1 MFPLSS
7 FAGADV
13 DISIYYIVNFYSK
26 RNIVPREL
34 IVPELLD
41 NELLSEIINTKVINV
56 FRGPKKKLFDM
67 AYNNAKTQYEKEIQL
82 IYNNEKLTTDAND
95 ELKSL
100 LNMPSLHTIEAFDN
114 SNLFGTYTVSGMVV
128 FKDGMPSKKDYRKVK
143 LTFDKNDDIAAMKE
157 VIYRRYFRLLNEHLP
172 LPELI
177 VVDGGYNQIT
187 ATKEVISSLYLD
199 IKVIGVKKDSHHSP
213 TAIVD
218 GDNLTEIA
226 INKNSNVFRL
236 LSRIDEEVHRFTI
249 NYHRDIRSKGSIS
262 SLLDNIPGIGSKRKK
277 ELIKKYGSINKI
289 KDASV
294 YELSKIVPLKVA
306 EDLKT
311 YLNEENEK

>member
-1 MFPLSS
+1 M
-7 FAGADV
+7 A
-13 DISIYYIVNFYSK
+13 I
-26 RNIVPREL
+26 RNAQINLE
-34 IVPELLD
+34 
-41 NELLSEIINTKVINV
+41 NELEIIIRDEEKTEMANEELKDLL
-56 FRGPKKKLFDM
+56 GLKKLDR
-67 AYNNAKTQYEKEIQL
+67 IDL
-82 IYNNEKLTTDAND
+82 
-95 ELKSL
+95 
-100 LNMPSLHTIEAFDN
+100 FDN

-128 FKDGMPSKKDYRKVK
+128 FKDGMPSKKDYRKFK
-143 LTFDKNDDIAAMKE
+143 LTFDKNDDVAAMKE

-177 VVDGGYNQIT
+177 VVDGGYNQIM
-187 ATKEVISSLYLD
+187 ATKEVISSLYLH

-262 SLLDNIPGIGSKRKK
+262 SLLDNIPGIGSKRRK

>member
-1 MFPLSS
+1 
-7 FAGADV
+7 
-13 DISIYYIVNFYSK
+13 
-26 RNIVPREL
+26 
-34 IVPELLD
+34 
-41 NELLSEIINTKVINV
+41 
-56 FRGPKKKLFDM
+56 M

-82 IYNNEKLTTDAND
+82 IYNNEKLTTDANE

-128 FKDGMPSKKDYRKVK
+128 FKDGMPSKKDYRKFK
-143 LTFDKNDDIAAMKE
+143 LTFDKNDDVAAMKE

-177 VVDGGYNQIT
+177 VVDGGYNQIM
-187 ATKEVISSLYLD
+187 ATKEVISSLYLH

-262 SLLDNIPGIGSKRKK
+262 SLLDNIPGIGSKRRK

>member
-1 MFPLSS
+1 MECHL
-7 FAGADV
+7 
-13 DISIYYIVNFYSK
+13 
-26 RNIVPREL
+26 
-34 IVPELLD
+34 
-41 NELLSEIINTKVINV
+41 
-56 FRGPKKKLFDM
+56 KKF
-67 AYNNAKTQYEKEIQL
+67 
-82 IYNNEKLTTDAND
+82 
-95 ELKSL
+95 
-100 LNMPSLHTIEAFDN
+100 
-114 SNLFGTYTVSGMVV
+114 
-128 FKDGMPSKKDYRKVK
+128 K
-143 LTFDKNDDIAAMKE
+143 LTFDKNDDVAAMKE

-311 YLNEENEK
+311 YLNEENKK